1 MRPVAAPDPQPPRA
15 APPATPTRAELKS
28 AVELYLALHRAP
40 ELSGAEHATATL
52 LADHLTALGL
62 TVHRDLAGTPSFLA
76 ELRNGPGPTV
86 LLRTELDALPVTET
100 TGLPYAST
108 VPGAMHACG
117 HDLHAAAATGAAAR
131 LTATRAEWRG
141 RLLVL
146 GQSAEET
153 LTGARA
159 LADDGLYDRF
169 GRPDAVLAQHAAP
182 LPAGTVAHAAG
193 GPLMAG
199 SRTLDAVLHGRGGHA
214 ATPHL
219 AADPLLMAASAV
231 VRLHTLT
238 AREAAPA
245 EGAVLTV
252 GTLHAGSR
260 ANVIPDRATL
270 SVGLRAFSD
279 AALDRLHEAVR
290 RVLRAE
296 SEAAGAPRPPELTV
310 TARSPVLTPDAA
322 LTAALRTVHAD
333 HLGAGRVLHAVP
345 SPATEDLTHLTR
357 LADGSRIPLAY
368 WLLGTTPAATWR
380 AATAEGRTVPAN
392 HAPDYAPDLR
402 QALPT
407 GITALTTAARHLLA
421 DGPHPVGAVPP
432 SPEAHP

>member
-1 MRPVAAPDPQPPRA
+1 MRPVAAPETQPPRA
-15 APPATPTRAELKS
+15 ELKA

-40 ELSGAEHATATL
+40 ELSGAEHSTAAL
-52 LADHLTALGL
+52 LTDRLTALGL
-62 TVHRDLAGTPSFLA
+62 TVHPGLAGTPSFLA

-86 LLRTELDALPVTET
+86 LLRTELDALPVTEA
-100 TGLPYAST
+100 TGLPYASA
-108 VPGAMHACG
+108 VPGVMHACG

-131 LTATRAEWRG
+131 LAATRADWQG
-141 RLLVL
+141 RLLLL

-159 LADDGLYDRF
+159 LADDGLYERF

-182 LPAGTVAHAAG
+182 LPAGTLAHATG

-199 SRTLDAVLHGRGGHA
+199 SRTLEAVLHGRGGHA

-238 AREAAPA
+238 ACETAPA

-252 GTLHAGSR
+252 GTLHAGTR

-270 SVGLRAFSD
+270 SLGLRAFTE
-279 AALDRLHEAVR
+279 AALDRLQEAVR
-290 RVLRAE
+290 RVLAAE
-296 SEAAGAPRPPELTV
+296 SEAAAAPGPPELTV
-310 TARSPVLTPDAA
+310 TARSPVLTPDPD
-322 LTAALRTVHAD
+322 LTASLRAVHAE
-333 HLGAGRVLHAVP
+333 HLGAGRVLAAVP

-357 LADGSRIPLAY
+357 LADGTRIPLAY
-368 WLLGTTPAATWR
+368 WMLGTTPAATWR
-380 AATAEGRTVPAN
+380 AATAEGRPVPAN
-392 HAPDYAPDLR
+392 HASDFAPDLR
-402 QALPT
+402 QALPA
-407 GITALTTAARHLLA
+407 GITALTAAARHLFA
-421 DGPHPVGAVPP
+421 DGPHAVGAFPP
-432 SPEAHP
+432 SPEAAP

>member
-1 MRPVAAPDPQPPRA
+1 MTPVAAPETQPPRA
-15 APPATPTRAELKS
+15 EVKA

-40 ELSGAEHATATL
+40 ELSGAEHATAAL
-52 LADHLTALGL
+52 LADRLTALGL
-62 TVHRDLAGTPSFLA
+62 TVHRGLAGTPSFLA
-76 ELRNGPGPTV
+76 ELPNGPGPTV
-86 LLRTELDALPVTET
+86 LIRTELDALPVTEA

-117 HDLHAAAATGAAAR
+117 HDLHAAAALGAAAR
-131 LTATRAEWRG
+131 LAATRAGWRG

-182 LPAGTVAHAAG
+182 LPAGTVAHATG

-231 VRLHTLT
+231 LRLHTLT
-238 AREAAPA
+238 ARESAPA

-252 GTLHAGSR
+252 GTLHAGTR

-270 SVGLRAFSD
+270 ALGLRAFTEP
-279 AALDRLHEAVR
+279 ALDRLHEAVR
-290 RVLRAE
+290 RVLDAE
-296 SEAAGAPRPPELTV
+296 SQAAAAPRPPELTL
-310 TARSPVLTPDAA
+310 TARSPVLTPDPA
-322 LTAALRTVHAD
+322 LTAALRTVHAE
-333 HLGAGRVLHAVP
+333 HLGAGRVLAAAP
-345 SPATEDLTHLTR
+345 SQATEDLTHLTA
-357 LADGSRIPLAY
+357 LPDGTHVPLAY
-368 WLLGTTPAATWR
+368 WMLGTTPAATWR
-380 AATAEGRTVPAN
+380 AAAAEGRTVPAN
-392 HAPDYAPDLR
+392 HAPDFAPDLR

-407 GITALTTAARHLLA
+407 GITALTAAARHLLA
-421 DGPHPVGAVPP
+421 AGPPTVGAVPP
-432 SPEAHP
+432 HPEAAP